1 MLIWINFMQLFLD
14 GSDIGKIRKFSE
26 LGLIDGITTNPS
38 IILKSGKNMI
48 EVITELAGIVSGS
61 VSAEVSALE
70 SEKMIEEGIKLS
82 EIAKNVTVKLP
93 ITWDGLGA
101 CNALSK
107 KGISV
112 NMTLCFSVS
121 QALLAAKAGAE
132 FVSPFIGRLD
142 DLNLEGVDLISDIKL
157 VYSNYKFPTKILAAS
172 IRTINHVKQCAC
184 HGADVATIPIDIFE
198 RLVKHPLTD
207 SGLSQFTADWEK
219 TGQTII

>member
-1 MLIWINFMQLFLD
+1 MQLFLD
-14 GSDIGKIRKFSE
+14 GSDIDKIRKFSA

-38 IILKSGKNMI
+38 IISKSGKDMI
-48 EVITELAGIVSGS
+48 EVVSELADIVSGS
-61 VSAEVSALE
+61 VSAEVSALD
-70 SEKMIEEGIKLS
+70 SEKMVEEGLKLS

-132 FVSPFIGRLD
+132 YVSPFIGRLD

-157 VYSNYKFPTKILAAS
+157 VYSNYNFPTKILAAS
-172 IRTINHVKQCAC
+172 IRTINHVKQCAR

-198 RLVKHPLTD
+198 KLVKHPLTD

-219 TGQTII
+219 TGQSII

>member
-1 MLIWINFMQLFLD
+1 MQLFLD
-14 GSDIGKIRKFSE
+14 GSDIEKIRKFSK
-26 LGLIDGITTNPS
+26 LGLIDGVTTNPS
-38 IILKSGKNMI
+38 IILNSGKNMI
-48 EVITELAGIVSGS
+48 EVISELAEIVSGS
-61 VSAEVSALE
+61 VSAEVSALD

-93 ITWDGLGA
+93 ITWDGLAA

-107 KGISV
+107 KGISI

-132 FVSPFIGRLD
+132 YVSPFIGRLD
-142 DLNLEGVDLISDIKL
+142 DLNLKGVELISDIKL

-172 IRTINHVKQCAC
+172 IRTINHVKECAR
-184 HGADVATIPIDIFE
+184 HGADVATIPINIFE
-198 RLVKHPLTD
+198 GLVKHPLTD

-219 TGQTII
+219 TGQSII

>member
-1 MLIWINFMQLFLD
+1 MQLFLD
-14 GSDIGKIRKFSE
+14 GSDIDKIRKFSA

-48 EVITELAGIVSGS
+48 EVVSELAEIVSGS
-61 VSAEVSALE
+61 VSAEVSALD
-70 SEKMIEEGIKLS
+70 SEKMVEEGLKLS

-132 FVSPFIGRLD
+132 YVSPFIGRLD

-157 VYSNYKFPTKILAAS
+157 VYSNYNFPTKILAAS
-172 IRTINHVKQCAC
+172 IRTINHVKQCARQ
-184 HGADVATIPIDIFE
+184 GADVATIPIDIFE
-198 RLVKHPLTD
+198 KLVKHPLTD

-219 TGQTII
+219 TGQSII

>member
-1 MLIWINFMQLFLD
+1 MQLFLD
-14 GSDIGKIRKFSE
+14 GSDIEKIRKFSK
-26 LGLIDGITTNPS
+26 LGLIDGVTTNPS

-48 EVITELAGIVSGS
+48 EVISELAEIVSGS
-61 VSAEVSALE
+61 VSAEVSALD

-132 FVSPFIGRLD
+132 YVSPFIGRLD
-142 DLNLEGVDLISDIKL
+142 DLNLKGVELISDIKL

-172 IRTINHVKQCAC
+172 IRTINHVKECAR
-184 HGADVATIPIDIFE
+184 HGSDVATIPIDIFE

-219 TGQTII
+219 TGQSII

>member
-1 MLIWINFMQLFLD
+1 MQLFLD
-14 GSDIGKIRKFSE
+14 GSDIEKIRKFSK

-48 EVITELAGIVSGS
+48 DVISELAEIIPGS

-70 SEKMIEEGIKLS
+70 SEKMVEEGIKLS

-93 ITWDGLGA
+93 ITWDGLEA

-132 FVSPFIGRLD
+132 YVSPFIGRLD
-142 DLNLEGVDLISDIKL
+142 DLNLEGVALISDIKL
-157 VYSNYKFPTKILAAS
+157 VYSNYNFPTKILAAS
-172 IRTINHVKQCAC
+172 IRTINHVKQCAR

-207 SGLSQFTADWEK
+207 SGLSQFTTDWER
-219 TGQTII
+219 TGQSII

>member
-1 MLIWINFMQLFLD
+1 MQLFLD
-14 GSDIGKIRKFSE
+14 GSDIDKIRKFND

-48 EVITELAGIVSGS
+48 EVVSELADIVSGS
-61 VSAEVSALE
+61 VSAEVSALD
-70 SEKMIEEGIKLS
+70 SEKMVEEGLKLS

-132 FVSPFIGRLD
+132 YVSPFIGRLD

-157 VYSNYKFPTKILAAS
+157 VYSNYNFPTKILAAS
-172 IRTINHVKQCAC
+172 IRTIDHVKQCAR

-198 RLVKHPLTD
+198 KLVKHPLTD

-219 TGQTII
+219 TGQSIT

>member
-1 MLIWINFMQLFLD
+1 MQLFLD
-14 GSDIGKIRKFSE
+14 GSDIEKIRKFSK
-26 LGLIDGITTNPS
+26 LGLIDGVTTNPS

-48 EVITELAGIVSGS
+48 EVISELAEIVSGS
-61 VSAEVSALE
+61 VSAEVSALD

-93 ITWDGLGA
+93 ITWDGLAA

-107 KGISV
+107 KGISI

-132 FVSPFIGRLD
+132 YVSPFIGRLD
-142 DLNLEGVDLISDIKL
+142 DLNLKGVELISDIKL

-172 IRTINHVKQCAC
+172 IRTINHVKECAR
-184 HGADVATIPIDIFE
+184 HGADVATIPINIFE

-219 TGQTII
+219 TGQSII

>member
-1 MLIWINFMQLFLD
+1 MQLFLD
-14 GSDIGKIRKFSE
+14 GSDTKKIRKFSK

-48 EVITELAGIVSGS
+48 EVVSELADIVSGS
-61 VSAEVSALE
+61 VSAEVSALD
-70 SEKMIEEGIKLS
+70 SEKMVEEGIKLS
-82 EIAKNVTVKLP
+82 EIAKNVTIKLP

-132 FVSPFIGRLD
+132 YVSPFIGRLD
-142 DLNLEGVDLISDIKL
+142 DLNLEGVGLISDIKL
-157 VYSNYKFPTKILAAS
+157 VYSNYNFPTKILAAS
-172 IRTINHVKQCAC
+172 IRTINHVKQCAR

-219 TGQTII
+219 TGQSII